1 MKEEKPFFSIIIP
14 LYNKEAYLSKTLNSV
29 LAQTFIDFEVV
40 IVNDG
45 STDGSAALAGTF
57 AAADGRIRVFSKPN
71 GGVASARNFGIS
83 LARADYIAFLDADD
97 YWEPQFLEEMCYLI
111 TGYPAC
117 GMWGC
122 AYKTVK
128 RNKELLNCTH
138 LPEGVIDNYFQ
149 RILRDRI
156 SWTSAT
162 VIRREVFDRLG
173 GFPEGMI
180 GGEDYYMWSKVAI
193 HYTMAFTPKVLAAY
207 NLLNGNSSSRIGSR
221 DSCRE
226 SWYSLYQG
234 NDFYRNEFIAKKA
247 LENGIRHAWGCHRD
261 KSFEIETQ
269 FSYTTLFRD
278 KWKKLYF
285 LNRLPRQLIP
295 LLLFYKRFLTYYYMN
310 FSSRF

>member
-14 LYNKEAYLSKTLNSV
+14 LYNKETYLSKTLNSV
-29 LAQTFIDFEVV
+29 LAQTFVDFEVV

-57 AAADGRIRVFSKPN
+57 AQADGRIKVFSKPN
-71 GGVASARNFGIS
+71 GGVSSARNFGIS
-83 LARADYIAFLDADD
+83 LARADYVAFLDADD
-97 YWEPQFLEEMCYLI
+97 FWEPRFLEEMCYLI

-122 AYKTVK
+122 AYKTIK

-138 LPEGVIDNYFQ
+138 LPEGIIDNYFQ
-149 RILRDRI
+149 RILKDRI

-193 HYTMAFTPKVLAAY
+193 HYKMAFTPKVLASY
-207 NLLNGNSSSRIGSR
+207 NLSDGALAGRIGHQ
-221 DSCRE
+221 DTCKE
-226 SWYSLYQG
+226 SWYELCG
-234 NDFYRNEFIAKKA
+234 ENDFYRNEFIAKKA
-247 LENGIRHAWGCHRD
+247 IENGIRHAWGCHKA
-261 KSFEIETQ
+261 KSREIESQ
-269 FSYTTLFRD
+269 FQYTTLFKER
-278 KWKKLYF
+278 WKRLF
-285 LNRLPRQLIP
+285 ILNRLPSAIIHY
-295 LLLFYKRFLTYYYMN
+295 LLFIKKIKTYYYMN
-310 FSSRF
+310 FSAKF